1 MHIRF
6 FAFLFAASLLGGAAA
21 VASDNS
27 GGRVFDITA
36 QNGSGEHGTVALKPR
51 GDKTVVEVH
60 IIGAPKTPQPAHIHL
75 GTCDKL
81 DPAPK
86 YPLTPIVDGISET
99 TVDASIA
106 TLTATAMAVNVHKS
120 ADDIKTYVACGN
132 L

>member
-6 FAFLFAASLLGGAAA
+6 FAFLFAASLTSGAAA
-21 VASDNS
+21 LASDNS

-60 IIGAPKTPQPAHIHL
+60 IIGAPKTAQPAHIHL

-99 TVDASIA
+99 TVDASVA